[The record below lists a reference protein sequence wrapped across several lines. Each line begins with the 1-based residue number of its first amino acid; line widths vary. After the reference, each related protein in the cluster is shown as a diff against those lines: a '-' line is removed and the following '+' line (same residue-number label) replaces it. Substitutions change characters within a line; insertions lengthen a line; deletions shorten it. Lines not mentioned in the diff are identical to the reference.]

1 MDLHQLA
8 ALRSAADLRYAR
20 PAGSGPSASTL
31 GLNLLNFLRIT
42 KLGALMKTILVGF
55 VVLGLVG
62 CGTTS
67 GRIGELPA
75 VANASSAGKVVTVRV
90 SSIVGAANGYTVALD
105 GKDLYGI
112 GSGEHAEFLVPAG
125 EHFIAVKCFGGWT
138 PTWKEDS
145 LKFVANPA
153 EVSYFVISP
162 NLKCADIK
170 AIAEPDAKKQLQG
183 SKFLSLEE
191 KVAK

>member
-1 MDLHQLA
+1 
-8 ALRSAADLRYAR
+8 
-20 PAGSGPSASTL
+20 
-31 GLNLLNFLRIT
+31 
-42 KLGALMKTILVGF
+42 MKTLVASIL
-55 VVLGLVG
+55 VLGLVG

-75 VANASSAGKVVTVRV
+75 VASGASAGKVVTVRV
-90 SSIVGAANGYTVALD
+90 SSIVGAANGYTVSLD
-105 GKDLYGI
+105 GNDLYGI

-145 LKFVANPA
+145 LKFDAKPSETA
-153 EVSYFVISP
+153 YFAISP

-170 AIAEPDAKKQLQG
+170 AIAEADAKKLLQG
-183 SKFLSLEE
+183 SKFLSLKE
-191 KVAK
+191 KVGK